1 MKLATIKYE
10 NIEQP
15 VLLIE
20 NGAVLIKSINEYA
33 SIELPLSLFKL
44 VELDTVNEL
53 KRTVSKFTESDWE
66 ALPKLPIEGLYFI
79 APYRN
84 PQYIF
89 GVGMNYV
96 EKAIDL
102 QAKQI
107 ADAPVC
113 FMKPTSSLIGMN
125 EMINLPRFS
134 KVVTAEGE
142 LCLVIGKPCHE
153 VSPEEALTYV
163 SGYTT
168 SLDLTAKDI
177 HAQNP
182 RFVQMSKVF
191 KTFFSFG
198 PQIQLLEGTESLSQ
212 LVVQSVQN
220 GEVRA
225 ANTVSNMMYTPAFI
239 VSYISQFVALQP
251 GDLIMTGT
259 PGSFE
264 INRGDIAGCH
274 ITSLLSLENQV
285 I

>member
-1 MKLATIKYE
+1 MKLASINYE
-10 NIEQP
+10 NAEQP
-15 VLLIE
+15 VLLLE
-20 NGAVLIKSINEYA
+20 NGAVLIKSINKCVGV
-33 SIELPLSLFKL
+33 ELPLSLFEL
-44 VELDTVNEL
+44 VEKNVVDEL
-53 KRTVSKFTESDWE
+53 KQAVSKLTQSDWA
-66 ALPKLPIEGLYFI
+66 ALPKLSSEDLQFV

-102 QAKQI
+102 EAKQI
-107 ADAPVC
+107 EGAPVC

-125 EMINLPRFS
+125 ELIQLPNFS

-142 LCLVIGKPCHE
+142 LCLIIGKTCHE
-153 VSPEEALTYV
+153 VSPEEAMSYV

-182 RFVQMSKVF
+182 RFVQMAKVF

-198 PQIQLLEGTESLSQ
+198 PEVQLLDGNESLTK

-220 GEVRA
+220 GEVCA
-225 ANTVSNMMYTPAFI
+225 TNTVSNMMYTPAFI
-239 VSYISQFVALQP
+239 VSYISQFVTLQP

-264 INRGDIAGCH
+264 LKNGDIAGCH
-274 ITSLLSLENQV
+274 ITNLLILENRV
-285 I
+285 H